1 MSDEFRGDPSGAAP
15 IPPIVREER
24 ERVVE
29 RLSECFAH
37 DLIPVEEF
45 EYRVDAAYRA
55 PTRAALAALVADL
68 AFDDPLDPAAVTM
81 MPRRISA
88 MLGNVEQSIGG
99 TVPPLL
105 HVRAILG
112 NVEVDLSRARFAPGV
127 TEIYVRAFM
136 GSVEITLPPGVDV
149 ENHGSSFL
157 GNFEHHAAMG
167 RAVGPAGGVC
177 VVRLTGRASLSSVEI
192 SS

>member
-1 MSDEFRGDPSGAAP
+1 MPDEFRGDTSSSAP
-15 IPPIVREER
+15 IPAVAREER
-24 ERVVE
+24 EHVVE

-68 AFDDPLDPAAVTM
+68 AFDDPPDSAATT
-81 MPRRISA
+81 MPRQISA
-88 MLGNVEQSIGG
+88 VLGNVEQSIGG

-105 HVRAILG
+105 HVRSILG
-112 NVEVDLSRARFAPGV
+112 NVELDLSRARFAPGV
-127 TEIYVRAFM
+127 TEIDVRAFM
-136 GSVEITLPPGVDV
+136 GNVEITLPPGVDV
-149 ENHGSSFL
+149 ENHGSTFL
-157 GNFEHHAAMG
+157 ANFEHRGALG

-177 VVRLTGRASLSSVEI
+177 VVRLTGRATLSSVEI